1 MRYIIRAI
9 KYFLYI
15 SVLFSLIIGILVLA
29 GVVSADINVMFKN
42 GWKSVGYILL
52 LFAAVAAVYPN
63 FGYGKFAV
71 NAGGEYKELRDKAVA
86 FMESRHYVLEKEE
99 GEDMSFR
106 STRTADRI
114 LKVWEDRIT
123 LKRRLGGFEIE
134 GLTRDTAR
142 LRSALEKALER
153 AEDTEEN

>member
-71 NAGGEYKELRDKAVA
+71 NAGGIRQGCAQPWRRPWKGLKTQKKINRIKA
-86 FMESRHYVLEKEE
+86 
-99 GEDMSFR
+99 R
-106 STRTADRI
+106 SQRRTA
-114 LKVWEDRIT
+114 
-123 LKRRLGGFEIE
+123 GFKNI
-134 GLTRDTAR
+134 
-142 LRSALEKALER
+142 
-153 AEDTEEN
+153 